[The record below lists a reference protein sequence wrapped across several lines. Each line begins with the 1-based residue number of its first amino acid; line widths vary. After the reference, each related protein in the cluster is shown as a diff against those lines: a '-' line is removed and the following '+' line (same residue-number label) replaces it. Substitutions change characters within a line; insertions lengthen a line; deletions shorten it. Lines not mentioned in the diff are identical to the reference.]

1 MLWNYSTIYVFGC
14 HYTHSMLV
22 AMMGKLTEAWSK
34 VLRPTPT
41 ANTGRPYSNN
51 NHKSYTTFGPIF
63 LERFVD
69 EFDSRLHL
77 LRF

>member
-1 MLWNYSTIYVFGC
+1 M
-14 HYTHSMLV
+14 YTMLV
-22 AMMGKLTEAWSK
+22 AIMRELTEAWSK

-41 ANTGRPYSNN
+41 ANTGRPYIDN

-63 LERFVD
+63 LKKIVD
-69 EFDSRLHL
+69 EFDSSLHL